1 MPTEFKLMVLKIL
14 PFLIMLLAFWIAI
27 KRKRLNFID
36 LCIQAPVSYRKFFI
50 WCSLYLMFILVTEL
64 TLFKTGL
71 LEVNHRNY
79 ALLPSIIRITGIIVL
94 APVSEE
100 LLFRGLLVFKLLQWK
115 LGKHSAIL
123 IQAVIFVLLH
133 SFTYKNTIASNIGI
147 IQVFLDACLFAY
159 ARFSTQSIYTSMVM
173 HSTGNLIA
181 VLEQFII

>member
-1 MPTEFKLMVLKIL
+1 MV
-14 PFLIMLLAFWIAI
+14 FWIAI
-27 KRKRLNFID
+27 KRKRFDTKD

-50 WCSLYLMFILVTEL
+50 WCSLYLLFILFTEL
-64 TLFKTGL
+64 ILFKTGL

-79 ALLPSIIRITGIIVL
+79 TLLPSVIRITGIVVL

-100 LLFRGLLVFKLLQWK
+100 LLFRGLFVYKLMQWK
-115 LGKHSAIL
+115 LSKHLAVL
-123 IQAVIFVLLH
+123 IQAVIFVLCH
-133 SFTYKNTIASNIGI
+133 SFAYKNTLASNIGI

-173 HSTGNLIA
+173 HSTGNIIA